1 MNASEKRAAAPPVV
15 RPSRRSVMMMLMM
28 HSALPIPLFLEHFGG
43 GREGMCYRQPDNP
56 ILADVDVQME
66 GRHYGKSVFTS
77 LQIADMRRPSSSSSS
92 LMPIR
97 ATSGK
102 FSERKERRLK
112 GREDRKCGE
121 E

>member
-15 RPSRRSVMMMLMM
+15 RPSVRRSVMMMLMM
-28 HSALPIPLFLEHFGG
+28 HSALPIPLFLEYFGEG
-43 GREGMCYRQPDNP
+43 KEGMCYRQPDNP

-66 GRHYGKSVFTS
+66 GHHYGKSVFTS
-77 LQIADMRRPSSSSSS
+77 LQIADNDALHYSSS

-112 GREDRKCGE
+112 GR
-121 E
+121 